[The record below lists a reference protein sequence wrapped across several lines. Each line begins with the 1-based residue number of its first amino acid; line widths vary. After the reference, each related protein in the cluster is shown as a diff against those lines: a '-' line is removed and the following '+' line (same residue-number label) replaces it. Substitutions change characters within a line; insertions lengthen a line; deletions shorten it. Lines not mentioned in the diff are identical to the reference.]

1 MAYNGNPVSL
11 FPNVYS
17 KDGFIYKAHDKEDYP
32 VATDICLDA
41 IRENIDTGE
50 VKMVLSTIYK
60 GKEIE
65 AEISRSELRKSEIM
79 NLLKY
84 GFDVLEANAMTVIQH
99 IRNQEDECQVERIH
113 SKVGFGTYDDTGI
126 FRHYSAIGLDSK
138 YCGNLRIKPKGSI
151 KEWRNMVKNHVMGFT
166 PLELAL
172 AIGFTAPVVGFIGG
186 EISLD
191 TILVHL
197 FNDSTRGKT
206 TALMLALSPFGCPDP
221 KTKFSLA
228 NTWAATDNYLV
239 ASLNG
244 NHGLPYG
251 LDEASM
257 YSNNANFTSLVYR
270 LASNKDKGRLNKD
283 STLKETGEWGTVI
296 ISTGE
301 FSLLS
306 KCHKNKGLA
315 MRVIDIGNVTWTPDA
330 VTSESIKTCVLNNYG
345 KAGLLFANKLLS
357 IGKTATIELWAKWRT
372 LIKNSIGDENPFAD
386 RTSAKLAPIMVA
398 ADIAGTVL
406 ELEFN
411 TKEILQMLIDSENEG
426 DTDNDIGKEAYDYF
440 LEQFNKYRRHFGIP
454 ETLSTQYSIE
464 HNNNGYKTM
473 NYDIWGNTH
482 IKPDKS
488 MMEIRVIK
496 SQFENLMLAGGFQDT
511 KIILR
516 LWKEKGL
523 LDHEKDRNTRKIKL
537 EPTGTLTNVYCIKY
551 NLNDEKEALDS
562 ADDDNDPKS
571 TTHRKAIPINGPR
584 RSKKTRV

>member
-1 MAYNGNPVSL
+1 MATNENQVVL
-11 FPNVYS
+11 FPDVYS
-17 KDGFIYKAHDKEDYP
+17 KDGFIYKANGKEAYP

-50 VKMVLSTIYK
+50 VKMMLSTSYK
-60 GKEIE
+60 DKEIF
-65 AEISRSELRKSEIM
+65 AEINRSDLRRSEIM

-99 IRNQEDECQVERIH
+99 LRNQEDDCEVELIH
-113 SKVGFGTYDDTGI
+113 SKVGFGPYDDTEI
-126 FRHYSAIGLDSK
+126 FRHYNAIGLDSK
-138 YCGNLRIKPKGSI
+138 YCGDLKIKPKGNI
-151 KEWRNMVKNHVMGFT
+151 KEWRSMVKNHVMGFT

-172 AIGFTAPVVGFIGG
+172 AIGFAAPVVGFIGG

-191 TILVHL
+191 TIIVHL

-228 NTWAATDNYLV
+228 NSWMATDNYLV

-257 YSNNANFTSLVYR
+257 YGNNANFTSLVYR

-315 MRVIDIGNVTWTPDA
+315 MRVIDIGNITWTPDA
-330 VTSESIKTCVLNNYG
+330 ATSESIKACVLNHYG
-345 KAGLLFANKLLS
+345 KVGPLFAKELLH
-357 IGKTATIELWAKWRT
+357 IGKTATIELWTKWRAQ
-372 LIKNSIGDENPFAD
+372 IKNSIGNENPFAD

-398 ADIAGTVL
+398 AEIAGTVL
-406 ELEFN
+406 KLNFN
-411 TKEILQMLIDSENEG
+411 TRKILEMLIDAENDCE
-426 DTDNDIGKEAYDYF
+426 TRNDIGQEAYDYF
-440 LEQFNKYRRHFGIP
+440 IEQFNKYRRHFGMP
-454 ETLSTQYSIE
+454 ETLSTQYFISHDE
-464 HNNNGYKTM
+464 NGSKTV
-473 NYDIWGNTH
+473 NYDIWGNTYT
-482 IKPDKS
+482 KRDKS
-488 MMEIRVIK
+488 LMEICIIK
-496 SQFENLMLAGGFQDT
+496 SQFEKMMLEGGFQDI

-516 LWKEKGL
+516 LWKDKGL
-523 LDHEKDRNTRKIKL
+523 LDHEADRNTRKIKIA
-537 EPTGTLTNVYCIKY
+537 PTGTLTTVYCVKY
-551 NLNDEKEALDS
+551 NLNNEKEALDS
-562 ADDDNDPKS
+562 SDDA
-571 TTHRKAIPINGPR
+571 THSKAIPINRPR
-584 RSKKTRV
+584 KSKKARA